1 MSTNILEK
9 KKYTRKQ
16 IAERIIDH
24 GDLLVIYFN
33 KIYRLNAWIKHHPGG
48 EMAIL
53 HMVGKDATDEINAYH
68 SDHILRTKLP
78 SFYFGDVDNQNC
90 SEFKSLIA
98 PIQLDTRRQDINNN
112 QVLTSES
119 LLHFDDEKMIQNSD
133 EHHHIIQAYRQL
145 DHKLRFLGLF
155 DCNYF
160 DYARECV
167 RYFSLAFLAAYFF
180 MTATKSWHYYLSAI
194 FLGAFWH
201 QLTFTAHDA
210 GHLAITHSYR
220 IDTFIGIFIANILGG
235 ISIGWWK
242 HHHNIHHL
250 VTNSPEHDPDI
261 QHLPFFAITPRFFQS
276 IYSTYH
282 KRIMSY
288 TCLASFI
295 VQFQHLTY
303 YFIMC
308 FARFNLQIQSY
319 IHLFKHPNAPYRLI
333 EVCCILAYWYWYLLA
348 LSYIPTYPQR
358 FLYLLL
364 SYMITMPLHVQI
376 TLSHFG
382 MSTED
387 YGPCESFPAKMLRT
401 TMDVACP
408 TWLDFFHGGLQYQA
422 VHHLFPRMPRHQLR
436 PASYFVKQFA
446 DEVGLTYH
454 VYGFVHGNAKVLGVL
469 KDVAMQIKLMRD
481 VVTTTNIYDHH

>member
-1 MSTNILEK
+1 MNNDVVEK
-9 KKYTRKQ
+9 KKYTREE
-16 IAERIIDH
+16 IAQRIIDN
-24 GDLLVIYFN
+24 GDLLVIHSN

-48 EMAIL
+48 DMVIL

-78 SFYFGDVDNQNC
+78 LFYFGDVDTENC
-90 SEFKSLIA
+90 DDFKSLI
-98 PIQLDTRRQDINNN
+98 PPVQCDYNIKDINNN
-112 QVLTSES
+112 RLLTPET
-119 LLHFDDEKMIQNSD
+119 LLHYNNENMIQDSN
-133 EHHHIIQAYRQL
+133 EHKHIIEAYRQL
-145 DHKLRFLGLF
+145 YSKLRFLGLF

-160 DYARECV
+160 EYGRECI
-167 RYFSLAFLAAYFF
+167 RYFILAFLAIYFF
-180 MTATKSWHYYLSAI
+180 VTATKAWHYNISAV

-220 IDTFIGIFIANILGG
+220 IDSYIGIFIANVLGG

-242 HHHNIHHL
+242 YHHNIHHL

-261 QHLPFFAITPRFFQS
+261 QHLPFFAVTPRFFQS
-276 IYSTYH
+276 VYSTYH
-282 KRIMSY
+282 KRILSY
-288 TCLASFI
+288 TWAASCI
-295 VQFQHLTY
+295 IRFQHFSY
-303 YFIMC
+303 YIIMC

-319 IHLFKHPNAPYRLI
+319 IYLYKRTNGPYRYVEIFALLI
-333 EVCCILAYWYWYLLA
+333 YWYWFLYVLWV
-348 LSYIPTYPQR
+348 IPTYTES
-358 FLYLLL
+358 FIYLML
-364 SYMITMPLHVQI
+364 SYAVTMPLHVQI

-387 YGPCESFPAKMLRT
+387 LGPSESFPAKMLRT
-401 TMDVACP
+401 TMDIACP

-422 VHHLFPRMPRHQLR
+422 VHHLFPRMPRHNFR
-436 PASYFVKQFA
+436 KASYYVKQFA

-454 VYGFVHGNAKVLGVL
+454 VYGFASGNMKVLNVL

-481 VVTTTNIYDHH
+481 VAVTSNIYTDH